1 VATVRITL
9 RRSLIGNTEPQR
21 RTVRALGLRRVGQTV
36 EHSDSRA
43 LRGMILKVA
52 HLVTVEEADSRATE

>member
-1 VATVRITL
+1 MATVRITL